1 MSASEFILVVIVVV
15 LVAVCGGL
23 LSVLRRQ
30 AAARSGL
37 EAVPEDVLG
46 LRQEVAALRAEAAGA
61 LRHLSVVRY
70 DAFGDMGGHLSWS
83 LALADDGGDGVV
95 LTSIHGRSDARTYA
109 KTISGWSSDQQLS
122 PRRRK
127 RSPTHVR
134 ERAAACSRTAAAG
147 GGGALATTW
156 MAAVA
161 VRYSWSEACGLDP
174 VRPRL
179 GYLHRLHRE
188 RRRVVPGVED
198 EVAGRVVRQEL
209 APP

>member
-83 LALADDGGDGVV
+83 LALLDDSGHGVV
-95 LTSIHGRSDARTYA
+95 LTSIHGRSDSRSYA
-109 KTISGWSSDQQLS
+109 KSVSAWSCEQQLS
-122 PRRRK
+122 P
-127 RSPTHVR
+127 
-134 ERAAACSRTAAAG
+134 EEQ
-147 GGGALATTW
+147 
-156 MAAVA
+156 
-161 VRYSWSEACGLDP
+161 EAIEHA
-174 VRPRL
+174 RP
-179 GYLHRLHRE
+179 
-188 RRRVVPGVED
+188 
-198 EVAGRVVRQEL
+198 
-209 APP
+209 